1 MLRWFQKGPVR
12 MRTPEQASLSPPD
25 VKASRTGS
33 VVAMHR
39 AGKPRWTP
47 RNYAALASEG
57 FARNPV
63 VYRSVRMIAEAA
75 ASVPLVLEQDGD
87 RLSQHP
93 LLSLLSRPNDRQA
106 GADFFES
113 VYGQLLVSGNAYIEA
128 VYGTRD
134 LRELHNLRSDRMQIV
149 PGNDGWPQA
158 YDYGV
163 SGRKVRF
170 DQTSA
175 GNPTPPILHLT
186 LFNPQDDHFGLS
198 PLEAAQTSLDIHNAA
213 AGWNKALL
221 DNSARPSGALVY
233 ASQEAGNLSD
243 EQFLRLKK
251 ELEDGYQG
259 AMNAG
264 RPLLLEGGLDWKSM
278 SLSPKDMDFMEAKNG
293 AAREI
298 ALAFG
303 VPPMLLGIPGDN
315 TYANFAEANRAFWRQ
330 TILPLVGRSL
340 MSLANWLS
348 PAVDGKITL
357 SPDLDRISALSS
369 ERDALWERV
378 GAADFLS
385 EDEKRQAVGYAAQS
399 RVQDESKGAGG
410 V

>member
-1 MLRWFQKGPVR
+1 MFRWFRKEPVR
-12 MRTPEQASLSPPD
+12 TRTLNDHMADPTET
-25 VKASRTGS
+25 KASRAGA
-33 VVAMHR
+33 VVAMHQT
-39 AGKPRWTP
+39 GKPRWTP
-47 RNYAALASEG
+47 RNFSALATEG

-75 ASVPLVLEQDGD
+75 ASVPLVLMQEGE
-87 RLSQHP
+87 RLSTHP
-93 LLSLLSRPNDRQA
+93 LLDLLAKPNDRQA
-106 GADFFES
+106 GADFFEA

-128 VYGTRD
+128 VYGTSE
-134 LRELHNLRSDRMQIV
+134 LRELHSLRSDRMRVV
-149 PGNDGWPQA
+149 PGNDGWAQA
-158 YDYGV
+158 YDYV
-163 SGRKVRF
+163 VAGRKLRF
-170 DQTSA
+170 DQTSQDQ
-175 GNPTPPILHLT
+175 PIPPILHLT

-233 ASQEAGNLSD
+233 ASGEAGNLSD
-243 EQFLRLKK
+243 EQFQRLKK

-259 AMNAG
+259 ALNAG

-278 SLSPKDMDFMEAKNG
+278 SLSPRDMDFMEAKNG

-330 TILPLVGRSL
+330 TVLPLVGRSL
-340 MSLANWLS
+340 MSLSNWLS
-348 PAVDGKITL
+348 PAMQGKVSL
-357 SPDLDRISALSS
+357 SADLDGITALST
-369 ERDALWERV
+369 ERDALWRRV

-385 EDEKRQAVGYAAQS
+385 EDEKRVAVGYAA
-399 RVQDESKGAGG
+399 RNVLEDEGARG